1 MSHNRSRVKHS
12 NRVNHGNFP
21 KPQRAG
27 DVVNYHVLKCRP
39 VINSTSPQVSN
50 QHLQVLLQIES
61 GQRYWVTIN
70 IREQSDKVYFYLDEN
85 YTHPVTQKILD
96 AALPEGF
103 TKLQSQP
110 GGIALDYIREQ
121 LFDFGQLQLLG
132 PDGTSDLQTSLT
144 TQITNAYRFND
155 ARIFVFGSRFTDG
168 VPFSSYA
175 LPEGIHDIHMNQGS
189 KPPHDGSNGIY
200 QDGALLIHYPTEN
213 RWSAVFLKFESQ
225 TTETDDH
232 GNNI

>member
-110 GGIALDYIREQ
+110 GGLTELPICKLHLPRK
-121 LFDFGQLQLLG
+121 
-132 PDGTSDLQTSLT
+132 LQTLIASM
-144 TQITNAYRFND
+144 TQEYSYSARGLPMGCRFHLMPCPKEY
-155 ARIFVFGSRFTDG
+155 T
-168 VPFSSYA
+168 
-175 LPEGIHDIHMNQGS
+175 
-189 KPPHDGSNGIY
+189 IY
-200 QDGALLIHYPTEN
+200 I
-213 RWSAVFLKFESQ
+213 
-225 TTETDDH
+225 
-232 GNNI
+232 